1 MLLRTATLH
10 YLDSTDSEY
19 LASAGLRT
27 VIDLRTPEEIAYEP
41 DDLSG
46 LEVTWHNFLPLRNL
60 ADEVPG
66 TMADLYIYMLESG
79 GRAFADGIRE
89 LARPG
94 ALPGLVHCTAG
105 KDRTGLLIAM
115 VQDLLGVDEK
125 LILDDYLLSNVGLGS
140 ILNAEGG
147 AVYHQIHAEL
157 LIDSFAHIRAEYG
170 GTAGYLRRQGLE
182 DEAVSALRAALLP

>member
-1 MLLRTATLH
+1 
-10 YLDSTDSEY
+10 
-19 LASAGLRT
+19 
-27 VIDLRTPEEIAYEP
+27 
-41 DDLSG
+41 
-46 LEVTWHNFLPLRNL
+46 
-60 ADEVPG
+60 
-66 TMADLYIYMLESG
+66 MADLYIYMLESG

-125 LILDDYLLSNVGLGS
+125 LILDDYLLSNVGLGP

-147 AVYHQIHAEL
+147 AAYHQIHAEL
-157 LIDSFAHIRAEYG
+157 LIDSFAPIRPESG
-170 GTAGYLRRQGLE
+170 GTVGYLRQPGRGDGECRTL
-182 DEAVSALRAALLP
+182 